1 MTHQPLR
8 LKKGDISFE
17 FLTTGDIKKV
27 QYQSIMIN
35 QWISNPLDGSLNQLY
50 LRIHDDEIKS
60 YPLLGVKAG
69 ATFNLSE
76 TKATYKGK
84 VEGLNYQVTLE
95 IGEENTWFYTV
106 DVDNDGRT
114 IDMMYGQD
122 IGLGD
127 PGAVRNNEAYVSQY
141 IDHSVYEVDNSYV
154 VCSRQNQGQS
164 TGHPYLEQGSL
175 NNLVGYATDG
185 FQFFGLDYKETDIPI
200 ALTKSLPN
208 DIYQYEFAYTSL
220 QTEKTKTNERTAFV
234 FYGHI
239 QGDHPNAVTK
249 PLQSDKVQAIY
260 DRRNTQ
266 ITSAIYDSSPKVN
279 EQIGKVIVGESLTK
293 EEINKLYPNRIEEE
307 FNEGELLAFFTKD
320 YEHVVL
326 KAKERL
332 VERPHGHILMGNRND
347 HVTDET
353 LTSTTFMYGL
363 FNAQLV
369 LGNTSF
375 NKWISNQRNALNVM
389 KASGQRIYINDGEHY
404 RLMTVPSSYHIGL
417 NFTRWTYKFKED
429 VIVVTAYTS
438 LNDKTVK
445 LEVTSESGK
454 AYKYLVTN
462 QVTMNT
468 NEHDQSFI
476 MKTLEKELIFKATE
490 TSDSAPVY
498 PQLSY
503 KLGVKGADF
512 DVYDGRFFVENSTAN
527 ESSLVVLEIT
537 ATDALTITVQ
547 GTLDDTF
554 DSVSSDTFEQE
565 TATYKAYYKHLL
577 NDFDLTLKGE
587 RLDEIEKVNALAYW
601 YTHNMLVHFS
611 VPHGLEQYSGA
622 AWGTRDVCQG
632 PIEYFLATEN
642 YKTTKEIILNI
653 FKHQFEDDGN
663 WPQWFMFDRCHHIK
677 AGESHG
683 DIIVWPLKVMGD
695 YLEKTGDFSILDEK
709 VPYTV
714 RGVHNFTEESY
725 SVMHHLE
732 KEIAYIKTHFLHET
746 ALSSYGDGDWDDT
759 LQPANKQLKQYMVSS
774 WTVAL
779 TYQVLAKLE
788 KVFDSRDKEKA
799 VELGRLADQIKADFE
814 RYMLNTDVI
823 PGFLYLEDSN
833 NPVPML
839 HPDDEA
845 TGIHYRLLPMQ
856 RSIISELVPKT
867 VANRNYQLIQEHLA
881 CPDGVRLMN
890 RPANYQGGVNTHFQ
904 RAETAA
910 NFGREIGLQY
920 VHAHIRYAEAMAKLG
935 KEDEVWSSLEK
946 INPIGIQKIVP
957 NAELRQSNAY
967 FSSSDGKFND
977 RYEAQANF
985 AELRNGKRAVK
996 GGWRIYSS
1004 GPGIYLNQ
1012 LISQALGIRPM
1023 HDRLVIDPIL
1033 PDHLDGLAFQFNVYR
1048 TPVVF
1053 NYHLHADKSGIIV
1066 NNHAVAVEKEQSP
1079 YRSGGLI
1086 VNKQALLPLL
1096 MKEDNVID
1104 IYIQR

>member
-1 MTHQPLR
+1 MTHQSLL
-8 LKKGDISFE
+8 LKKGDVSFE
-17 FLTTGDIKKV
+17 FLSTGDIKKA
-27 QYQSIMIN
+27 QYKSIMIN

-50 LRIHDDEIKS
+50 LRIHDDKIKS
-60 YPLLGVKAG
+60 YPLLGAKAG
-69 ATFNLSE
+69 AEFSLTEMN
-76 TKATYKGK
+76 AIYKGK
-84 VEGLNYQVTLE
+84 VAGLNYQVTLE
-95 IGEENTWFYTV
+95 IGEEDTWFYTV
-106 DVDNDGRT
+106 NVDNDGRT
-114 IDMMYGQD
+114 IDIMYGQD
-122 IGLGD
+122 VGIGD
-127 PGAVRNNEAYVSQY
+127 QGAVRNNEAYVSQY
-141 IDHSVYEVDNSYV
+141 IDHSVYEKDNGYV

-164 TGHPYLEQGSL
+164 TGNPYLEQGSL
-175 NNLVGYATDG
+175 NNIVGYATDG
-185 FQFFGLDYKETDIPI
+185 FQFFGLDYKETNIPH
-200 ALTKSLPN
+200 ALTTNLPN
-208 DIYQYEFAYTSL
+208 EVYQYEFAYTAL
-220 QTEKTKTNERTAFV
+220 QTEKTNANDKLSFV

-239 QGDHPNAVTK
+239 KGDYPDAVTN
-249 PLQSDKVQAIY
+249 PLQNDKVQVIY
-260 DRRNTQ
+260 ERLNINT
-266 ITSAIYDSSPKVN
+266 SPLLYHSSPKVN
-279 EQIGKVIVGESLTK
+279 NQIGEVIIGDTLTK
-293 EEINKLYPNRIEEE
+293 EEINQLYPKRIEEE
-307 FNEGELLAFFTKD
+307 INDGELLAFFTED
-320 YEHVVL
+320 YEHIVL

-353 LTSTTFMYGL
+353 ITSTTFMYGL

-369 LGNTSF
+369 LGNTNF
-375 NKWISNQRNALNVM
+375 NKWISNQRNALNIM
-389 KASGQRIYINDGEHY
+389 KASGQRIYLNDGERY

-417 NFTRWTYKFKED
+417 NFTRWTYKINED

-438 LNDKTVK
+438 LNDKSVK
-445 LEVTSESGK
+445 LEVCSESGK
-454 AYKYLVTN
+454 DYRYLVTN

-476 MKTLEKELIFKATE
+476 METTDKELIFKTTQ
-490 TSDSAPVY
+490 TSDSATIY

-503 KLGVKGADF
+503 KLKVEGAHY
-512 DVYDGRFFVENSTAN
+512 DVYDGRFFVENSYEH
-527 ESSLVVLEIT
+527 ESSLVVLKTT
-537 ATDALTITVQ
+537 ATDAFTITIQ
-547 GTLDDTF
+547 GTLDGTF
-554 DSVSSDTFEQE
+554 ESVSNDTFEE
-565 TATYKAYYKHLL
+565 KTATYKQYYKELL

-587 RLDEIEKVNALAYW
+587 RLDHIEKVNALAYW

-642 YKTTKEIILNI
+642 YNTTKEIILNI

-663 WPQWFMFDRCHHIK
+663 WPQWFMFDRYHHIK
-677 AGESHG
+677 SGESHG
-683 DIIVWPLKVMGD
+683 DIIVWPLKVIGD
-695 YLEKTGDFSILDEK
+695 YLEKTGDYSILDEK

-714 RGVHNFTEESY
+714 RGTHNFTKESY
-725 SVMHHLE
+725 SVMNHLE
-732 KEIAYIKTHFLHET
+732 KEIQYIRAHFLHGT
-746 ALSSYGDGDWDDT
+746 GLSSYGDGDWDDT
-759 LQPANKQLKQYMVSS
+759 LQPANQQLKQYMVSS

-779 TYQVLAKLE
+779 TYQAMTKLE
-788 KVFDSRDKEKA
+788 RVFSSFNEEKA
-799 VELGRLADQIKADFE
+799 IEFSDLSNKIKNDFE
-814 RYMLNTDVI
+814 QYMLSTDVI
-823 PGFLYLEDSN
+823 PGFLYLEDPN

-839 HPDDEA
+839 HPDDQT

-856 RSIISELVPKT
+856 RSIISELVPKS
-867 VANRNYQLIQEHLA
+867 VADRNYQLIQEHLA

-935 KEDEVWSSLEK
+935 KENEVWSSLEK
-946 INPIGIQKIVP
+946 INPIGIQTVVP

-985 AELRNGKRAVK
+985 HELRNGKRAVK

-1012 LISQALGIRPM
+1012 LISHALGIRPM
-1023 HDRLVIDPIL
+1023 QDRLVIDPIL
-1033 PDHLDGLAFQFNVYR
+1033 PDHLDGLEFQFNIYR
-1048 TPVVF
+1048 TPIIF
-1053 NYHLHADKSGIIV
+1053 KYHLNADKSGLIV
-1066 NNHAVAVEKEQSP
+1066 NGRTVSVQKEQSP

-1086 VNKQALLPLL
+1086 VDKKELLQLL
-1096 MKEDNVID
+1096 MKEDNVVD
-1104 IYIQR
+1104 IFIQR